1 MVTRDTSNPWPA
13 EHLWIAGDGALA
25 RSVLRLAGMVDFE
38 VSLFD
43 RESDLANCG
52 SDFTRSKLPATPTL
66 GLVLADGLEQQV
78 QVLGEWVTGN
88 FAFLGLL
95 ANRARRAAIFSRL
108 AEVQFSSADKLDRLV
123 KPLAPGLGT
132 VSTEEMSISIVSQL
146 IQNRCD
152 RRISHEAASRIRS
165 PSLIK
170 ARA

>member
-1 MVTRDTSNPWPA
+1 MVTRDASNSWPA

-25 RSVLRLAGMVDFE
+25 RSVLRLAEMVDFE

-43 RESDLANCG
+43 SESDLANCS
-52 SDFTRSKLPATPTL
+52 SDFNPSKLPATPTL
-66 GLVLADGLEQQV
+66 GLVLADDLDQQV
-78 QVLGEWVTGN
+78 QVLGQWMTRN

-95 ANRARRAAIFSRL
+95 ANRARRAAIYSRL
-108 AEVQFSSADKLDRLV
+108 AEVQFASADKFERLV
-123 KPLAPGLGT
+123 KPLAPGLGN
-132 VSTEEMSISIVSQL
+132 VSIEEMSISVVSQL